1 MILTQK
7 QEEGLRIALQ
17 RYKDK
22 EPYTCISG
30 YAGSGK
36 STLVRF
42 IIDALQVPMATVCY
56 IAYTGKAAQVLR
68 RKGCANAMTAHRLL
82 YRSIPLNNGRFKH
95 IPYTDIEP
103 YQIIVVDEVSML
115 PKRMW
120 DLLLSHHK
128 YVIAL
133 GDPGQLPPVGGD
145 NNEVLDHPHIFLD
158 EIMRQAQE
166 SEIIRLTMHIRD
178 GERLEKFS
186 GQDVR
191 VVSPTEMQKDGFLFW
206 ADQILCAKNVTRK
219 QLNTMMRQISKGV
232 EDNLPIIGDK
242 IICLRNDWD
251 FVNATGDALVNGL
264 SGNIEELTYVD
275 ATHPLYNPF
284 MDKTPIVTL
293 RPDYD
298 ETTTFNTVDLDY
310 KLFNEGEPT
319 INWNNWK
326 KIPKMFHPHEFDYGY
341 VITVHKAQGS
351 EWDKVI
357 VFEEYMKDQTRDD
370 FKRWLYTAAT
380 RAAKKLIVVKKN

>member
-1 MILTQK
+1 
-7 QEEGLRIALQ
+7 
-17 RYKDK
+17 
-22 EPYTCISG
+22 
-30 YAGSGK
+30 
-36 STLVRF
+36 
-42 IIDALQVPMATVCY
+42 MATVCY

-95 IPYTDIEP
+95 IPHTDIEP
-103 YQIIVVDEVSML
+103 YQVIVVDEISML

-120 DLLLSHHK
+120 DLLLSHNK

-145 NNEVLDHPHIFLD
+145 NNEVLDHPHVFLD

-166 SEIIRLTMHIRD
+166 SEIIRLTMHIRE
-178 GERLEKFS
+178 GKRLEKFS

-219 QLNTMMRQISKGV
+219 QLNTTMRQISKGV
-232 EDNLPIIGDK
+232 EDNLPIVGDK
-242 IICLRNDWD
+242 IICLRNDWE

-264 SGNIEELTYVD
+264 SGNIEQLTYVD
-275 ATHPLYNPF
+275 AMHKLYNPF

-298 ETTTFNTVDLDY
+298 DTAIFNMVDLDY

-319 INWNNWK
+319 INWKNWK
-326 KIPKMFHPHEFDYGY
+326 KIPPMFHPHEFDYGY

-380 RAAKKLIVVKKN
+380 RAAKKLIVVKRN